1 MRLQQ
6 LSWTL
11 PSRTLGATIVGHELL
26 GANRSGLMHRIRGAV
41 RATFVVVLEQ
51 GLFEEPYSDFVLHD
65 IAIFIIVFQCLLLLP
80 SIETAPDRFLG
91 RAARLLVVDTELFPL
106 QVLSLSRF
114 ALLRGQRLLGV
125 VGVEHVQDVAIVLSL
140 GLLRLGMQ
148 VLLAAPR
155 CSQSSCFRCFL
166 RR

>member
-11 PSRTLGATIVGHELL
+11 PSRGLGATIVGHQLL
-26 GANRSGLMHRIRGAV
+26 GANRSGLMHRICRAV
-41 RATFVVVLEQ
+41 RTTFVIVLEQ
-51 GLFEEPYSDFVLHD
+51 GLFEAPYCDFILND
-65 IAIFIIVFQCLLLLP
+65 ISILIIVFRCLLLLP
-80 SIETAPDRFLG
+80 SIETAPNRFLG
-91 RAARLLVVDTELFPL
+91 RAARLLVVDTELLPL
-106 QVLSLSRF
+106 QVLSRF

-140 GLLRLGMQ
+140 GQLLLGMQ

-155 CSQSSCFRCFL
+155 CSQRSCFRCFFS
-166 RR
+166 R